1 MKEDDPTLQ
10 YLAAFVIFGHGI
22 GHITGPLSAFGV
34 KIGGTSDRP
43 WILPGGYKMTSTVGK
58 AWSVFWIAALILFV
72 ISSAGAFMGETWWRD
87 WAILGAVVSMVA
99 MVPWW
104 NSILIGAKA
113 GVFLNI
119 AILLV
124 LLFSWGEDIVGFFE
138 LP

>member
-1 MKEDDPTLQ
+1 MKGEDRMLQ
-10 YLAAFVIFGHGI
+10 YLAAFVILGHGI

-34 KIGGTSDRP
+34 KIGGTSDKP
-43 WILPGGYKMTSTVGK
+43 WIMPGGHKMTSTVGK

-72 ISSAGAFMGETWWRD
+72 ISSVGAFISEAWWRD
-87 WAILGAVVSMVA
+87 WAIPGAVVSIVA

-113 GVFLNI
+113 GVILDI

-124 LLFSWGEDIVGFFE
+124 LLFSWGEGIMDFFE